1 MPLLWEKSVGDSME
15 IVENIKTILETLVA
29 LGILIA
35 GFSGFKLFKYKIN
48 SEDRRLYLENCITV
62 RKTLGKIL
70 QHGNADLINVETLSL
85 AYQNALLYL
94 DSEIS
99 DFVKEVL
106 DFTTELHVCCKQNNP
121 VGEVKTQNAEKIGEI
136 LSTLDKYNKKSIEI
150 YRHHIVSEP
159 IKDIKNW
166 FKKINP
172 LSNFRINKSKAKS

>member
-1 MPLLWEKSVGDSME
+1 ME

-35 GFSGFKLFKYKIN
+35 GFSGFKLFKYKVN

-62 RKTLGKIL
+62 RKTLCKIL
-70 QHGNADLINVETLSL
+70 KHGNADLTNVETLSL

-106 DFTTELHVCCKQNNP
+106 DFTTKLHVCCMQNNP

-159 IKDIKNW
+159 LKDIKDW
-166 FKKINP
+166 FAKRNP
-172 LSNFRINKSKAKS
+172 LLHLITDKPKTKS